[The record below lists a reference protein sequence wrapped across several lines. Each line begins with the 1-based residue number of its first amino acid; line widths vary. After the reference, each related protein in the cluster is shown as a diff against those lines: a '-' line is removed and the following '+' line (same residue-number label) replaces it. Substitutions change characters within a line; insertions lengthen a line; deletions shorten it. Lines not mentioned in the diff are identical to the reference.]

1 MRCNTNGLAGV
12 SCSVMCYEKYLG
24 ALINMGKKNLWHIFK
39 HIAIPHLVFQ
49 MGCEDGGIH

>member
-1 MRCNTNGLAGV
+1 
-12 SCSVMCYEKYLG
+12 MCYEKYLG
-24 ALINMGKKNLWHIFK
+24 ALINMGKKNLWQIFK